1 MFSTQY
7 IWTCGSYRTVRLGC
21 LSCGIGQ
28 LTFNSCAIN
37 WLSFCCVVSLC
48 SVFLLASQLH
58 TRLYVFISFSNLLC
72 RLLAFLVLLT
82 EGLGRPR
89 LLFSLS
95 GYFCLYAYIRL
106 LVCFLERFSFCLLYN
121 DLTRLRC
128 EVFNFYFQ
136 VSIIV
141 NMTSLVF
148 CYSNYDDWWIRERLS
163 VLLS

>member
-1 MFSTQY
+1 MEV
-7 IWTCGSYRTVRLGC
+7 IE
-21 LSCGIGQ
+21 LSV
-28 LTFNSCAIN
+28 LDV
-37 WLSFCCVVSLC
+37 LVVVSANSLSTLVPSIDCLFVVLFRYAQYSCLQVNYIQDYMSLFLSPIYYVDCWPFWFC
-48 SVFLLASQLH
+48 S
-58 TRLYVFISFSNLLC
+58 
-72 RLLAFLVLLT
+72 

-148 CYSNYDDWWIRERLS
+148 CYSNYDD
-163 VLLS
+163 